1 MRKNARLKD
10 ATVGG
15 EELPR
20 RFVHNAGGHVRCQSG
35 PQYEDPLR
43 GVSGMLKGAK
53 EGFPLIDTVG
63 GESFFRFLTENSGDV
78 IWLYDFRRNRYV
90 YASPSVFSLR
100 GFTPEEICRQSLFDA
115 LTPASAL
122 VAAEEIQSRLTA
134 LQQGDITARSAVCE
148 FDQLCKDGSV
158 VPTEVMTTFL
168 QDADGNLSGIIG
180 VARDI
185 RERRR
190 IEAEKERM
198 HSLLVKAGKMESVSR
213 IAGGI
218 AHYFNNSLQS
228 ILGHADL
235 MLSRLGPA
243 SEHDGSLEEIRQAVM
258 HCAELTTS
266 LLSFARK
273 RVVVPK
279 VIACNDA
286 IAGVLQSVRPL
297 YASGIE
303 ISFTSC
309 SELWPVN
316 MDPSQFEEIIA
327 NLLDNAVLALEGGG
341 RIDIVTRNVPMEG
354 HTPDS
359 IGEISLDDMVLVEVS
374 DTGHGMAPEVLEHV
388 FEPFFSTRSGAS
400 GLGLSTVYGIVEQ
413 SGGFVSVESTP
424 GNGTIMKLFLPRSF
438 EITDG
443 PAGATSDASTGS
455 VSAEDLTI
463 LLVDD
468 EDAVRHITRRFLES
482 IGFRVLDA
490 ENADEALARAEQ
502 HHGEIAMLLT
512 DMVMPGM
519 NGRELAEKL
528 SRARAGLKTLFMS
541 GYAADAFADAE
552 AGAELHFLGKP
563 FSRDA
568 LTSKI
573 REVLEA

>member
-1 MRKNARLKD
+1 MSKKAGLKKGPVESEVLSARSVRAAGEGDCYMNGPHHDD
-10 ATVGG
+10 AARVCSGVHNGPVGG
-15 EELPR
+15 T
-20 RFVHNAGGHVRCQSG
+20 
-35 PQYEDPLR
+35 
-43 GVSGMLKGAK
+43 
-53 EGFPLIDTVG
+53 PLIDSVG

-78 IWLYDFRRNRYV
+78 IWLYDFRQNRYV

-115 LTPASAL
+115 LTPDSAL
-122 VAAEEIQSRLTA
+122 LAAEEIQSRLTA
-134 LQQGDITARSAVCE
+134 LRQGDDSARSAVCE

-168 QDADGNLSGIIG
+168 QDAEGNLSGIIG

-185 RERRR
+185 RKRRK

-198 HSLLVKAGKMESVSR
+198 QSLLVKAGKMESVSR
-213 IAGGI
+213 IAAGI
-218 AHYFNNSLQS
+218 AHDFNNRLQT

-235 MLSRLGPA
+235 MLSRLGPG
-243 SEHDGSLEEIRQAVM
+243 SLHEESLEEIRRAVK
-258 HCAELTTS
+258 HCAELTTN

-279 VIACNDA
+279 VISCNDA
-286 IAGVLQSVRPL
+286 IAGVLHSLSPL
-297 YASGIE
+297 FAGRIE
-303 ISFTSC
+303 VILTPC
-309 SELWPVN
+309 PELWPVN
-316 MDPSQFEEIIA
+316 MDPSRFEEIIG
-327 NLLDNAVLALEGGG
+327 NLLDNAVQAMEGGG
-341 RIDIVTRNVPMEG
+341 RIDIVTRNVSMEG
-354 HTPDS
+354 HSTGSSVDAA
-359 IGEISLDDMVLVEVS
+359 LDDMVLIEVS
-374 DTGHGMAPEVLEHV
+374 DTGRGMSQEVIEHV
-388 FEPFFSTRSGAS
+388 FEPFFSTRSGSS

-424 GNGTIMKLFLPRSF
+424 GKGTIMKIFLPRSL
-438 EITDG
+438 EIMDA
-443 PAGATSDASTGS
+443 PAGAPASA
-455 VSAEDLTI
+455 SAGKMPVEGGTI

-482 IGFRVLDA
+482 IGFHVLDA
-490 ENADEALARAEQ
+490 ESADEALSRAEN
-502 HHGEIAMLLT
+502 HHGEIIMLLT

-528 SRARAGLKTLFMS
+528 SAVRTGFKTLFMS
-541 GYAADAFADAE
+541 GYTADALADAE
-552 AGAELHFLGKP
+552 ADSDLHFLGKP